1 MAGPFVVGVLAS
13 LGSGLLAIVGLLDY
27 VRRHN
32 YDVFVIY
39 RLIVAA
45 IIILLIATG
54 VRAAT
59 F

>member
-32 YDVFVIY
+32 YDVFVVY

-45 IIILLIATG
+45 VIILLIVTG
-54 VRAAT
+54 ARAAT